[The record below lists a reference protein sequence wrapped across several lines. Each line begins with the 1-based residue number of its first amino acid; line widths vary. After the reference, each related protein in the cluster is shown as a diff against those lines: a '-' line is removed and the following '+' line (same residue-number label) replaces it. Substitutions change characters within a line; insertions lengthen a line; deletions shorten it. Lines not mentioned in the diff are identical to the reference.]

1 MTMKKKPPLPPS
13 SKGSAKAGALR
24 SGLLGALRS
33 DWRSIARVEQ
43 LPPPG
48 EWTTWIFCA
57 GRGSGKT
64 RSGAEWIQERAEAG
78 LAKRIHLIAPT
89 AADARD
95 VMLEGPAGLLSV
107 ASSNMRPTYL
117 PSLRKVEWPN
127 GAQALLFSS
136 DEPDRLRGPQCDTLW
151 IDELCAMAR
160 AQEVLDMSMLGLRLS
175 KDPKCLITTTPRP
188 IKPFKK
194 LVERDGQDVVITRC
208 STMANAENLAR
219 PFLSQILQQYQGT
232 RLGRQELNAE
242 LLLDVPGALW
252 TLAMLENTRVVEA
265 PQSFQRIVIGV
276 DPAGSSS
283 EFADQTGIV
292 VCALGHDGH
301 VYVLADASG
310 NYTPSQWAQVVVD
323 LYYRHRADRICVEKN
338 FGGDMVEA
346 TIRTADPSV
355 AIKAVTSS
363 RGKVLRA
370 EPIAAFWE
378 QKRAHIVG
386 SLPALEDQLTNFS
399 HSYDRARDGSPDRL
413 DAAVFALTEL
423 TGNQQGGGY
432 FSSSLL
438 LANGEPVAIPAK
450 SIGQIVAVASTPS
463 KSGDQLGV
471 VFLLV
476 DEHRATSPWP
486 MIIVDWDLRPVDDGL
501 FQKFVPGIFARL
513 AALSRMCQCVN
524 GGLWVHGTSGV
535 SASVLQ
541 WATERGHLVHDIDT
555 EVEWAAAPLDARATA
570 AARHLHTGRH
580 VKIGKEAHEKTVEF
594 RSHTRNHLVAEY
606 TAFKIGEDLPAD
618 ALLRALLSGTL
629 IALDASRASAED
641 AEDPAPPPAPRAPP
655 VPPPPPHILL
665 PPGKHTI
672 DGASVDVPKDGDKD
686 LVMVELSVGRHLIN
700 SRITYVSRAE

>member
-1 MTMKKKPPLPPS
+1 MTIKKPPTPPNS
-13 SKGSAKAGALR
+13 GKAGTFR

-33 DWRSIARVEQ
+33 DWRSIARTEQ

-64 RSGAEWIQERAEAG
+64 RSGAEWIQERVETGQAR
-78 LAKRIHLIAPT
+78 RIHLIAPT

-107 ASSNMRPTYL
+107 ASSSMRPTYL

-160 AQEVLDMSMLGLRLS
+160 AQEVLDMAMLGLRLG

-252 TLAMLENTRVVEA
+252 TLAMLEETRLTEA

-276 DPAGSSS
+276 DPAGSSAAW
-283 EFADQTGIV
+283 ADQTGIV
-292 VCALGHDGH
+292 VAALGHDNH
-301 VYVLADASG
+301 VYVLADESG
-310 NYTPSQWAQVVVD
+310 SYTPSQWAQVVVD
-323 LYYRHRADRICVEKN
+323 LYHRHRADRICVEKN

-355 AIKAVTSS
+355 SIKAVTSS

-370 EPIAAFWE
+370 EPIAAYWE

-386 SLPALEDQLTNFS
+386 SLPALEDQLCNFT
-399 HSYDRARDGSPDRL
+399 HTWDRARDGSPDRL

-423 TGNQQGGGY
+423 TSNQQPDGY

-438 LANGEPVAIPAK
+438 LANGEPVAIPSK
-450 SIGQIVAVASTPS
+450 SIGYVLAVAATPT

-471 VFLLV
+471 VFFLF
-476 DEHRATSPWP
+476 DEHRATSSWP
-486 MIIVDWDLRPVDDGL
+486 LIIVDWDLRPVDDEL
-501 FQKFVPGIFARL
+501 FQKFVPGIYERL
-513 AALSRMCQCVN
+513 ASLSKMFQCATN
-524 GGLWVHGTSGV
+524 SGLWVHGTSGV
-535 SASVLQ
+535 GASVLQ
-541 WATERGHLVHDIDT
+541 WASERTHPVSDID
-555 EVEWAAAPLDARATA
+555 EKVDWGAAPLDARATA
-570 AARHLHTGRH
+570 AARHLHTGRM
-580 VKIGKEAHEKTVEF
+580 VKIAREAQEKIVEF
-594 RSHTRNHLVAEY
+594 RGFTRNHLVAEY
-606 TAFKIGEDLPAD
+606 SAFRVGAEMASD
-618 ALLRALLSGTL
+618 ALLRALLSGVL
-629 IALDASRASAED
+629 ISLDNSRATAED
-641 AEDPAPPPAPRAPP
+641 AE
-655 VPPPPPHILL
+655 
-665 PPGKHTI
+665 
-672 DGASVDVPKDGDKD
+672 
-686 LVMVELSVGRHLIN
+686 
-700 SRITYVSRAE
+700 